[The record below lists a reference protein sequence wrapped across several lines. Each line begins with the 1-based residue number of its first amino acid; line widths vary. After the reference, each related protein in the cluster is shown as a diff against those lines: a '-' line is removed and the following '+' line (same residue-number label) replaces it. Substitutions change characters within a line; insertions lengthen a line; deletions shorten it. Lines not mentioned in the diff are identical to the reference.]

1 MSEYYQYEE
10 KPHKPIYKSSPKTH
24 ANLQSNVISNDV
36 IYTLTN
42 TNNALLIALG
52 EEISNIKLN
61 SNKLLTEL
69 NDEIKNIKFELNKVT
84 LSVSEVVEKLS
95 QFDIGVEPSEVPTEE
110 PDETEEQEETEETEE
125 PTEETEEQEETEDPT
140 EDSNIIDKVN

>member
-24 ANLQSNVISNDV
+24 ANLQSNIISNDV

-69 NDEIKNIKFELNKVT
+69 TDEIKNIKFELNKVT

-110 PDETEEQEETEETEE
+110 PDETKETED
-125 PTEETEEQEETEDPT
+125 PTEETEEQEDPEETEDPT

>member
-1 MSEYYQYEE
+1 MSENCRYEE
-10 KPHKPIYKSSPKTH
+10 KPYKPIYNT
-24 ANLQSNVISNDV
+24 QTNVISNGISNDV
-36 IYTLTN
+36 MYALLN

-69 NDEIKNIKFELNKVT
+69 TDEIKNIKSDLNKVI
-84 LSVSEVVEKLS
+84 LNVNEVKENLS
-95 QFDIGVEPSEVPTEE
+95 QFDVGVDPTEDPEDPEEQEDHEDPTEDPTEEQAQEDPTEE
-110 PDETEEQEETEETEE
+110 P
-125 PTEETEEQEETEDPT
+125 